1 MFSAYN
7 LNTKEANIYL
17 ELGEQM
23 RERQLEQS
31 MLDMGATQTIIVPY
45 QADIAGQPS
54 VYNKQ
59 CAEALFRVIQKSKE
73 PGWTLV
79 ERGTP
84 SVEPKAPAQTS
95 TAEFLAQEREDL
107 IAQETVMREDPG
119 AFQHDG
125 GYAGPILGKQKMA
138 ERSESPTSAG
148 AGGSKRQRGSLVGF
162 IKEHQQQWAEAME
175 SAINEE
181 LERMD
186 NEKTAKIDAITAER
200 DSLAA
205 KNAELTARINGFSA
219 EKAALVDE
227 LDGVK
232 QELTARIDGFSA
244 EKAALV
250 DELDGVKQELAAK
263 NEEMADNKKAN
274 QDFYNFWTDAC
285 FNARNETKKMQDEAK
300 AWNAERDALVNELER
315 VKGENQKLLDE
326 AKASSDRYDKLF
338 DDYKKLEDTGAELDI
353 AVNVQKHLIQHIPI
367 ERAEWA
373 KTVNDRERR
382 IVQLE
387 TSVREWND
395 AFGNIAATI
404 DRCRYAVTRSQ
415 GVLGDL
421 NMDVM
426 YLDGHSS
433 EMTWV
438 FSFTIQHG
446 EQNVSKDALA
456 GVFAVHGL
464 KKCELETINGETYVF
479 VKFARALESWRIK
492 NVMEREFDTVACMGF
507 ICSSS
512 RAASNK
518 QSDTRK
524 KWTEKKFLSFMSKL
538 RAVDFIR
545 PARPSHVAAAAA
557 AAPAA
562 GP

>member
-1 MFSAYN
+1 METIPIIPKSTGGGYEGSCIVSAYN
-7 LNTKEANIYL
+7 AGTGEAYLYVEFKEKIRMTQFYDYMIGMDAAEVSIDTFSAK
-17 ELGEQM
+17 
-23 RERQLEQS
+23 QS
-31 MLDMGATQTIIVPY
+31 GRKSTYD
-45 QADIAGQPS
+45 DE
-54 VYNKQ
+54 
-59 CAEALFRVIQKSKE
+59 CAVALFTVLQKSKE

-205 KNAELTARINGFSA
+205 KNAELTARIN
-219 EKAALVDE
+219 
-227 LDGVK
+227 
-232 QELTARIDGFSA
+232 GFSA

>member
-84 SVEPKAPAQTS
+84 SVKPKAPAQTS

-232 QELTARIDGFSA
+232 QEL
-244 EKAALV
+244 
-250 DELDGVKQELAAK
+250 AAK

-285 FNARNETKKMQDEAK
+285 FNARNETKKMLDEAK

-326 AKASSDRYDKLF
+326 AKASSDRYDKLS
-338 DDYKKLEDTGAELDI
+338 DDFKKLEETDTVLNI
-353 AVNVQKHLIQHIPI
+353 AVDTQKHLIQHIPI

-524 KWTEKKFLSFMSKL
+524 KWTEKKFLSFISKL
-538 RAVDFIR
+538 RDVDFIR
-545 PARPSHVAAAAA
+545 PARPSHVAAAAVA
-557 AAPAA
+557 AAEASAA
-562 GP
+562 P